1 MREKRIRTRLFRVW
15 LHPIEYEFVTNYAE
29 SNMLTAADLIRF
41 WIRQAMEGEGL
52 LKDISIETK
61 PKQGGR

>member
-15 LHPIEYEFVTNYAE
+15 LHPKEYDFVANYADA
-29 SNMLTAADLIRF
+29 NMLTAADLIRY
-41 WIRQAMEGEGL
+41 WIHQAMKREGL

-61 PKQGGR
+61 PKKGGK